1 MKATKLIINWEE
13 QSLTSESWS
22 AWVCYI
28 KKSPSGEEYSI
39 TQWELKEDALVL
51 IDASPLLT
59 DEIIIDW
66 NTIEIIGYNNNDG
79 WRIDWWTT
87 PTTE

>member
-13 QSLTSESWS
+13 QNLVSESWS

-28 KKSPSGEEYSI
+28 QQNPSTEDYDI

-51 IDASPLLT
+51 IDASPFLT
-59 DEIIIDW
+59 DEITINW
-66 NTIEIIGYNNNDG
+66 NTIEVIGYSDKNS
-79 WRIDWWTT
+79 WWVDWWTT
-87 PTTE
+87 TTT

>member
-28 KKSPSGEEYSI
+28 QQNPSGADYII

-51 IDASPLLT
+51 ISDTTGITNSISI
-59 DEIIIDW
+59 DGNEIKVIW
-66 NTIEIIGYNNNDG
+66 YNNVDG
-79 WRIDWWTT
+79 WWIDWWTT
-87 PTTE
+87 NTFI